1 MSEGRAPGA
10 TGAAIGPPAPI
21 AEPPQSAT
29 AHEHPRGDD
38 AGLLFFPYSVSH
50 VTIAAGDGR
59 AGLYEATFS
68 GPLPAI
74 DVQGGL
80 LRVAP
85 RLRDRFSLRPPTVD
99 LRLNQVIPWEI
110 DARGDVFSLFADLAS
125 IDLRGASVHGVARD
139 VVLRLGQP
147 SGQVPLRVTGGARRF
162 ELRLPAGSSA
172 SLYLR
177 HEPSNSDIQGREVT
191 RRRGGRSLRI
201 GAGAD
206 ARDHYEIELLG
217 DCDRVIVATRNIDS
231 ERAAA

>member
-1 MSEGRAPGA
+1 M
-10 TGAAIGPPAPI
+10 
-21 AEPPQSAT
+21 
-29 AHEHPRGDD
+29 
-38 AGLLFFPYSVSH
+38 SH
-50 VTIAAGDGR
+50 VTIAAGDSR

-68 GPLPAI
+68 GPPPAI
-74 DVQGGL
+74 DAQGGL

-139 VVLRLGQP
+139 VVLRLGEP
-147 SGQVPLRVTGGARRF
+147 RGRVPLRVTGGARRF
-162 ELRLPAGSSA
+162 ELRLPVGSSA

-177 HEPSNSDIQGREVT
+177 HEPSNSDIEGRELT
-191 RRRGGRSLRI
+191 RRSSGTSLRI

-206 ARDHYEIELLG
+206 ARDHYEIEFLG
-217 DCDRVIVATRNIDS
+217 DCDRVIVTTRSSDS